1 MSADNTVVN
10 RNLTVVPVR
19 SSTLPVYR
27 FIHERGQ
34 FYYKGIRSENMEMKL
49 FSVKIQLSN
58 FGIIPHGA
66 HFLSFNEDH
75 SRSGT
80 SI

>member
-1 MSADNTVVN
+1 MN

-27 FIHERGQ
+27 FKFVSAGNERM
-34 FYYKGIRSENMEMKL
+34 RSQNMEMKL

-66 HFLSFNEDH
+66 HFLTF
-75 SRSGT
+75 
-80 SI
+80 